1 MTTLEHP
8 GLLLPVFRRQI
19 LWLLLTGIAQVVW
32 AVAVFFVSVG
42 PPVWL
47 RSMSSPTFLPGII
60 YSLYSGTVALYLLI
74 CTGLAHLL
82 ASRGWLRMAFL
93 ASVLP
98 GPGVLFG
105 VIQIF
110 PAFVALR
117 HLGDARW
124 ENFFHWMEKRNRLT
138 GRPPSA

>member
-8 GLLLPVFRRQI
+8 GTLLPVFRRQI
-19 LWLLLTGIAQVVW
+19 LWLLATGTLQLLW
-32 AVAVFFVSVG
+32 AAAVFVVSIL
-42 PPVWL
+42 PPIWL
-47 RSMSSPTFLPGII
+47 RSMSTPTFLPGII
-60 YSLYSGTVALYLLI
+60 YALYSGTVALYLLV

-82 ASRGWLRMAFL
+82 ASRGWLRMAFF

-98 GPGVLFG
+98 GPGILFG
-105 VIQIF
+105 VVQVF

-117 HLGDARW
+117 RLGETRW

-138 GRPPSA
+138 ARPPSP

>member
-8 GLLLPVFRRQI
+8 GSLLPVFRRQI
-19 LWLLLTGIAQVVW
+19 WWLLITGSLQVVW
-32 AVAVFFVSVG
+32 AVSVFFVSIV
-42 PPVWL
+42 PPIWL

-60 YSLYSGTVALYLLI
+60 YALYSGTVALYILV
-74 CTGLAHLL
+74 CTGLAFML
-82 ASRGWLRMAFL
+82 ASRGWLRMAFI

-110 PAFVALR
+110 PAFVAMR
-117 HLGDARW
+117 RLGEPRW